1 MVGKLIQNYE
11 VGKASLIASKHSPDL
26 SNLKSVRIDEKTVIF
41 IKAFQDK
48 EQARANFIQ
57 RVREQEQ
64 IRKYRGSNVSSKP
77 KQTDTELSVA
87 WAELNTD

>member
-1 MVGKLIQNYE
+1 MVGKLTQNYE
-11 VGKASLIASKHSPDL
+11 VGKARLIASKQSPDL
-26 SNLKSVRIDEKTVIF
+26 SQLKAVIIDERTVIF
-41 IKAFQDK
+41 IKDFQDK

-57 RVREQEQ
+57 RIREQEQ
-64 IRKYRGSNVSSKP
+64 ARISRGNSYKKP